1 MHPPR
6 LARLA
11 VVAAAVLA
19 TLVASAPAAAAD
31 PFQAA
36 PGDDRGNHRGDDR
49 GDRPEKTPVAPGV
62 DCTLNVPANPLT
74 AQGLATPFQLG
85 KPCNEAN
92 PDQSAFVEATIVEP
106 ATGALSVY
114 RPLVVDEGTDPA
126 APTVVPTLPDGAV
139 VGLWFG
145 FQGDNLK
152 LRGPGVA
159 DARCINGL
167 GRSVFGQFA
176 YCNAAQFFAAARGVA
191 VPPLGTEAD
200 GRPCPTTRD
209 FRIVDQDQSDNVVT
223 SYRANADG
231 QTAQDTAA
239 TAGIAARLVNASDN
253 GLLNRKIQP
262 TVGCT
267 PFTAPD
273 LTNNGAPVPSLA
285 LNELQA
291 AANQAAPVA
300 LIPLTDPMALVG
312 DNPSL
317 AKTDLYRLGVGQ
329 PLALNADQAA
339 GAAYCTNLTNIAPD
353 WINGNKE
360 LFTAATSPEA
370 GVNLFDFL
378 TARLAASRQILGCP

>member
-6 LARLA
+6 LVRLA
-11 VVAAAVLA
+11 VVAAAVIA

-49 GDRPEKTPVAPGV
+49 GDRPEKTPAAPGV

-92 PDQSAFVEATIVEP
+92 PDQSAFVEATIVDP

-360 LFTAATSPEA
+360 LFQGATSPEA